1 VRKEYYKERFKGWSD
16 QEIEM
21 VLELFGRVL

>member
-1 VRKEYYKERFKGWSD
+1 EYYKERFKGWSD